1 MKEKRFSAGKFIVYL
16 ILIFWAL
23 TTIYPLA
30 WVFLNSFK
38 DKKQIM
44 SNSFALPMRDLF
56 TTDNYGN
63 AFQKLNIFGA
73 YRNSL
78 IISCSAAAL
87 VILFAGMASYAL
99 VRYSFRGR
107 KLLNNLVIAAMM
119 FPVFATIIP
128 VYRMEFS
135 WGIVNTQNLWLSLL
149 SCALPQIAAIW
160 LLRLWS
166 SQDIFRDFPLTWRR
180 RPIWKAARPSR
191 SFQCHHAAD

>member
-23 TTIYPLA
+23 TTIYPLT

-78 IISCSAAAL
+78 IISWQRGGSRDPFCGNGFLRAGAL
-87 VILFAGMASYAL
+87 QLPGQKAS
-99 VRYSFRGR
+99 
-107 KLLNNLVIAAMM
+107 
-119 FPVFATIIP
+119 
-128 VYRMEFS
+128 E
-135 WGIVNTQNLWLSLL
+135 
-149 SCALPQIAAIW
+149 
-160 LLRLWS
+160 
-166 SQDIFRDFPLTWRR
+166 
-180 RPIWKAARPSR
+180 
-191 SFQCHHAAD
+191 

>member
-56 TTDNYGN
+56 TTVTTAGM
-63 AFQKLNIFGA
+63 FQKLNIFGA
-73 YRNSL
+73 YRSSMHHLLQRGGSRDPFCGNGFL
-78 IISCSAAAL
+78 RAGAL
-87 VILFAGMASYAL
+87 QLP
-99 VRYSFRGR
+99 GR

-149 SCALPQIAAIW
+149 SCALPQIAGNMA
-160 LLRLWS
+160 
-166 SQDIFRDFPLTWRR
+166 F
-180 RPIWKAARPSR
+180 
-191 SFQCHHAAD
+191 ADCGPHRIYSGTSH

>member
-107 KLLNNLVIAAMM
+107 KLLN
-119 FPVFATIIP
+119 
-128 VYRMEFS
+128 
-135 WGIVNTQNLWLSLL
+135 LSL
-149 SCALPQIAAIW
+149 IHI
-160 LLRLWS
+160 
-166 SQDIFRDFPLTWRR
+166 
-180 RPIWKAARPSR
+180 
-191 SFQCHHAAD
+191 